1 MVLLHLNNHNCNSC
15 NYHTA
20 TRWWD
25 LPPSWFTSWFIDNA
39 ILTPACL
46 LDDFNS
52 ILMKAAMA
60 KIIIFSRV
68 LGGQKKKLVERKQKR
83 KRGENKRS
91 GKRIKR
97 VGVCVFNRDS
107 LLNKFVV
114 LSGFAKGQNLSGL
127 F

>member
-1 MVLLHLNNHNCNSC
+1 
-15 NYHTA
+15 
-20 TRWWD
+20 
-25 LPPSWFTSWFIDNA
+25 
-39 ILTPACL
+39 
-46 LDDFNS
+46 
-52 ILMKAAMA
+52 MA
-60 KIIIFSRV
+60 KIIIFSCV

-107 LLNKFVV
+107 LLNKFVA